1 MEIGGF
7 RGRGGIRAGRS
18 ALRMYVL
25 AMSAF
30 ALLMSLHSGAS
41 AKPDTVLDKP
51 IPIAVTAI
59 PIDFDRDDPRRK
71 QFGKLIFRSGLNLY
85 SKSRHFGGF
94 SGLVIDPSGDSILA
108 ISDAGIWMRADLSY
122 NGKYLKGLSNATLGP
137 VLGVNG
143 KPLRTNPER
152 DSEALALASG
162 DTRNGSAYVGFEVKH
177 RIAIY
182 PFTGKSFGPPKGAVP
197 LPAGAKRMRSNQGI
211 EALTTINTGRLEGTL
226 LAFSERLTGKGGDL
240 QGWLIGGPTPGAILL
255 KGFGGFDIT
264 DAAALPDGG
273 IVILERRFRYSEGVH
288 MRIRRVSQSELRP
301 GALIQGEVLLE
312 ANAAFNIDN
321 MEAIAAHRAAS
332 GETVITLMSDDN
344 FSPFQRALIM
354 QFALP
359 EGPVLA
365 GPRVD

>member
-1 MEIGGF
+1 
-7 RGRGGIRAGRS
+7 
-18 ALRMYVL
+18 MYVL

-30 ALLMSLHSGAS
+30 AMLISLQSGAS
-41 AKPDTVLDKP
+41 AKPETVLDKP

-71 QFGKLIFRSGLNLY
+71 QFGRLIFRSGLNLY
-85 SKSRHFGGF
+85 AKSRHFGGF

-108 ISDAGIWMRADLSY
+108 VSDAGIWMRADLTY
-122 NGKYLKGLSNATLGP
+122 NGRYLKGLSNTTLGP
-137 VLGVNG
+137 VLGANG
-143 KPLRTNPER
+143 KPLKSDAER

-162 DTRNGSAYVGFEVKH
+162 DTHNGSAYLGFEVKH

-182 PFTGKSFGPPKGAVP
+182 PFTSNSFGLPKGTVP

-211 EALTTINTGRLEGTL
+211 EALTAITTGRLAGTL
-226 LAFSERLTGKGGDL
+226 VVFSERLTGKGGDL
-240 QGWLIGGPTPGAILL
+240 QGWLIGGSTPGPILL
-255 KGFGGFDIT
+255 KRLAGFDVT

-273 IVILERRFRYSEGVH
+273 IVILERRFRYSEGVQL
-288 MRIRRVSQSELRP
+288 RIRRVSQSELKP
-301 GALIQGEVLLE
+301 GVLIKGEVLLE
-312 ANAAFNIDN
+312 ANDALNIDN

-332 GETVITLMSDDN
+332 RETVITLMSDDN
-344 FSPFQRALIM
+344 FSPFQRTLIM

-359 EGPVLA
+359 NGPVLA